1 MKINEFIPNQT
12 IEMLNKATSKTNA
25 DQKEDSKQFTSILKE
40 ELNNVNDKQ
49 VENQQMVQQYIN
61 GGDVDMHDLMI
72 SSQEAKLSLQLAV
85 EVRNKLVDAYNELNR
100 MQL

>member
-1 MKINEFIPNQT
+1 MKINEFIPSQT
-12 IEMLNKATSKTNA
+12 INMLNKATSKTDVDKN
-25 DQKEDSKQFTSILKE
+25 ENPKQFTNILKE

-49 VENQQMVQQYIN
+49 VQNQQMLQKYIN